1 MSKPYSIVGQQIVD
15 KSEDTINIRWTCE
28 MAVDSLWYSYDN
40 GGSWIDVDASGTS
53 GTYTIN
59 GLRANTR
66 YNIVT
71 RVRLRNTYEIVESNA
86 SEVTTYSFPYCTDT
100 PNFRLGEPVTLK
112 FYNPLG
118 RTFTFYIIAN
128 GTQIA
133 QSFACSK
140 ESYTGLDEET
150 TVTQLYSTIEGEMS
164 GRYEVRVVYGESRT
178 TRDNGN
184 TYNAIVATANHSLGT
199 VAEDSITVSWSC
211 DQEVDY
217 LWHSVDGGTNWTGA
231 DVADGRYG
239 TYAIGGLS
247 PNTAYKVKT
256 RVRCRAS
263 QRTTDCAS
271 LDATTY
277 DYPHCISSHNFTI
290 GDLVTLNFYNPLGR
304 TFSIYIVAN
313 GKEYGAIS
321 CSGTSYV
328 GINSA
333 QSIEKLYGMIPDKQS
348 TKYQVRVNYGSINK
362 VWDGGHE
369 YKVDTAVCKPQF
381 DDFNI
386 YDSNKNVT
394 DLVGGGNFV
403 KGLSIP
409 VVTIGGQYD
418 NHMETRNGA
427 TPKSYVVIHA
437 GEYTGAT
444 YNSGQMS
451 IKFGTFSSSGKKYVT
466 VRACDSR
473 NLFTDVV
480 KEVYVYDY
488 APPVINVSA
497 KRKNYF
503 EADTTVSISGTVS
516 LLNINGADK
525 NALDT
530 VMYRYREKDGEWG
543 GWYGLT
549 PTIDGDTFTCAD
561 ELLTLDKFKE
571 YEIEVQAQDML
582 TQNTVSV
589 PVDIGQAVFFVSSNT
604 FKCYNNGVEIPNFHT
619 MYPVGSVYCSTTNTN
634 PSAVFGGTWE
644 LVDKSFRTAN
654 HIIYQGATSVLKQF
668 NILAE
673 KSGNT
678 VRLIIDMTTSTA
690 ITDATVLGNISDTTF
705 SKLGLMKSPGYY
717 LNGFN
722 GILAV
727 VVDSGTIANV
737 RLSVYGE
744 VMMYSIFNIDGTKTI
759 PANKRIFID
768 GVVTCNPESMI
779 DSFCNRFYW
788 KRKA

>member
-1 MSKPYSIVGQQIVD
+1 MYSIVNQQILGKGEEFV
-15 KSEDTINIRWTCE
+15 SLRWTCE
-28 MAVDSLWYSYDN
+28 IAVDALWYSYDN
-40 GGSWIDVDASGTS
+40 GGSWISVEVYGGTS
-53 GTYTIN
+53 GTYIID
-59 GLRANTR
+59 GLKANAR

-86 SEVTTYSFPYCTDT
+86 VEVITYNYPYCIDT
-100 PNFRLGEPVTLK
+100 PNFRLGDPVTLK

-118 RTFTFYIIAN
+118 RTFAFYIIAN
-128 GTQIA
+128 GTQID
-133 QSFACSK
+133 QSFTCSQ
-140 ESYTGLDEET
+140 ESYTGLDDET
-150 TVTQLYSTIEGEMS
+150 TVSQLYGTIVGEMS
-164 GRYEVRVVYGESRT
+164 GRYEVKVVYGESRIK
-178 TRDNGN
+178 RDNGN
-184 TYNAIVATANHSLGT
+184 TYNARVATANHSLGA

-217 LWHSVDGGTNWTGA
+217 LWHSVDGGANWTGV
-231 DVADGRYG
+231 DTADGRYG
-239 TYAIGGLS
+239 TYTISGLTQ
-247 PNTAYKVKT
+247 NTAYQVKT

-263 QRTTDCAS
+263 QRTTDCAV
-271 LDATTY
+271 LDVTTY
-277 DYPHCISSHNFTI
+277 DVPHCISSHDFVI
-290 GDLVTLNFYNPLGR
+290 GDPVLLNFYNPLGR
-304 TFSIYIVAN
+304 EFSIFIVAN
-313 GKEYGAIS
+313 GKEYGAIK
-321 CSGTSYV
+321 CSSTSYY
-328 GINSA
+328 GINST

-348 TKYQVRVNYGSINK
+348 TKYQVRVSYGSTYR
-362 VWDGGHE
+362 VWDGGNE

-381 DDFNI
+381 TDFNI
-386 YDSNKNVT
+386 YDSHP
-394 DLVGGGNFV
+394 LVNEVVGDSGVFV

-409 VVTIGGQYD
+409 VVTIGGVYD
-418 NHMETRNGA
+418 NHMITMSGA
-427 TPKSYVVIHA
+427 TPKSYVIIHG
-437 GEYTGAT
+437 GEYTGVAYTEGQINAT
-444 YNSGQMS
+444 
-451 IKFGTFSSSGKKYVT
+451 FGAFSSSGKNHVT

-473 NLFTDVV
+473 NLFTDVR

-488 APPVINVSA
+488 AKPVINVSA
-497 KRKNYF
+497 KRRNYF
-503 EADTTVSISGTVS
+503 EEDTTVSISGTVS

-525 NALDT
+525 NALT
-530 VMYRYREKDGEWG
+530 GVMYRYREKDGEWG
-543 GWYGLT
+543 GWYDLT
-549 PTIDGDTFTCAD
+549 PTIDGDAFTCAD
-561 ELLTLDKFKE
+561 ELLTLDKLKE
-571 YEIEVQAQDML
+571 YEIEVQAQDKL

-589 PVDIGQAVFFVSSNT
+589 PVDIGQAVFFVSSNK
-604 FKCYNNGVEIPNFHT
+604 FKCYNNGIEIPNFHT

-759 PANKRIFID
+759 PANKRIFVD
-768 GVVTCNPESMI
+768 GVVTCQPAHMI
-779 DSFCNRFYW
+779 DSFCDRFYW
-788 KRKA
+788 KRTA